1 MNWAHKEVELGQ
13 IELIENML
21 QKWPS
26 IAFKSLDWL
35 RADYADLYDV
45 VRALLSNYT
54 QPSSTQRELQ
64 KHKKNEK
71 FDAISSHENL
81 RALDKKAI

>member
-13 IELIENML
+13 IELIENMS

-26 IAFKSLDWL
+26 TTFESLDWL
-35 RADYADLYDV
+35 QANYVDLYDV

-54 QPSSTQRELQ
+54 QPSSTKSELQ
-64 KHKKNEK
+64 KHKKWK
-71 FDAISSHENL
+71 IWCHLISWKSSSS
-81 RALDKKAI
+81 R